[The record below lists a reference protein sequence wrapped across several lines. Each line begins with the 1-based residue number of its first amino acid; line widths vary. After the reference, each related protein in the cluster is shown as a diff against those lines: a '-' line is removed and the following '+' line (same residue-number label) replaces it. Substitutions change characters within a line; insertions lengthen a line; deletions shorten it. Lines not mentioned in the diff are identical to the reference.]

1 MNIKNAKEF
10 IGDPDKQVQNC
21 EISSNT
27 NLRRSIASKTDLKK
41 NSIVSL
47 DNLTWVRP
55 GDGISP
61 GNEHLILG
69 KIKKQY

>member
-27 NLRRSIASKTDLKK
+27 NLRRSIASK
-41 NSIVSL
+41 
-47 DNLTWVRP
+47 
-55 GDGISP
+55 
-61 GNEHLILG
+61 LI
-69 KIKKQY
+69 